1 MPFRKDDQENS
12 NLQEN
17 RDPDREQRLARL
29 RAEEARLREQVER
42 ERDVVLQMRAEKELL
57 EQAIRDRFAAKGIP
71 PKIFPM

>member
-17 RDPDREQRLARL
+17 HDPEKEQRLVRL

-42 ERDVVLQMRAEKELL
+42 EQDVVLQMRAEKEAL
-57 EQAIRDRFAAKGIP
+57 EEYLRAKLAAKGIF
-71 PKIFPM
+71 PK

>member
-17 RDPDREQRLARL
+17 HDPEKEQRLVRL

-42 ERDVVLQMRAEKELL
+42 EQDVVLQMRAEKEAL
-57 EQAIRDRFAAKGIP
+57 EAYLKAKLAAKGI
-71 PKIFPM
+71 FPE

>member
-17 RDPDREQRLARL
+17 RDPDREQRLVRL

-71 PKIFPM
+71 PKIFPQ

>member
-17 RDPDREQRLARL
+17 RDPDREQRLVRL

-57 EQAIRDRFAAKGIP
+57 EQAIRDRFAAKGIS
-71 PKIFPM
+71 PKISPQ

>member
-1 MPFRKDDQENS
+1 MSLRKDDQENS

>member
-17 RDPDREQRLARL
+17 RDPDREQRLVRL

-42 ERDVVLQMRAEKELL
+42 GRDVVLQMRAEKELL

-71 PKIFPM
+71 PKIFPQ

>member
-17 RDPDREQRLARL
+17 HDPEREQRLVRL

-42 ERDVVLQMRAEKELL
+42 ERDVVLQMRAEKEAL
-57 EQAIRDRFAAKGIP
+57 EEYLRAKLAAKGI
-71 PKIFPM
+71 FPG

>member
-17 RDPDREQRLARL
+17 CDPDREQRLVRL

-71 PKIFPM
+71 PKIFPQ

>member
-17 RDPDREQRLARL
+17 HDPEREQRLVRL

-42 ERDVVLQMRAEKELL
+42 ERDVVLQMRAEKEAL
-57 EQAIRDRFAAKGIP
+57 EEYLRAKLAAKGI
-71 PKIFPM
+71 FPE

>member
-17 RDPDREQRLARL
+17 RDPDREQRLVRL

-57 EQAIRDRFAAKGIP
+57 EQTIRDRFAAKGIP
-71 PKIFPM
+71 PKIFPK

>member
-17 RDPDREQRLARL
+17 RDPDREQRLVRL

-42 ERDVVLQMRAEKELL
+42 ERDVVLQMRAEKEEL
-57 EQAIRDRFAAKGIP
+57 EAYLRAKLAAKGI
-71 PKIFPM
+71 FPE

>member
-17 RDPDREQRLARL
+17 HDPEKEQRLVRL

-71 PKIFPM
+71 PKIFPQ

>member
-1 MPFRKDDQENS
+1 MSLRKDDQENS

-57 EQAIRDRFAAKGIP
+57 EQAIRDRFAA
-71 PKIFPM
+71 